1 MWFDVHISAVDNMIR
16 CIKTKTNWER
26 GVKRRRPICQLNMY
40 ERFSTIG
47 LMPIEQWKFCTVDI
61 YWEKKSSV
69 NGRGHC
75 INEVPSSMNSPSS
88 LLTTLHK
95 QQLMSKFIT
104 TNIYYCC
111 SGPSATKY
119 FPFQNVIVNI
129 HVLWLPTKRRT
140 VHKKVSEPGLPGFTL
155 LREQFRSDIPFVS
168 EMYERRTGKMGV
180 PSGVSTTLLIKI
192 RFYQQREQDMEPH
205 IYCKEKWKNSKLF
218 NFQWTQIDLCIEY
231 RYVCTSVL

>member
-1 MWFDVHISAVDNMIR
+1 M
-16 CIKTKTNWER
+16 
-26 GVKRRRPICQLNMY
+26 
-40 ERFSTIG
+40 
-47 LMPIEQWKFCTVDI
+47 
-61 YWEKKSSV
+61 

-111 SGPSATKY
+111 SGPSETKY

-129 HVLWLPTKRRT
+129 HVPWLPTKRRT
-140 VHKKVSEPGLPGFTL
+140 VHKKVSEPGLLGCTL

-168 EMYERRTGKMGV
+168 EMYERTGKMGV
-180 PSGVSTTLLIKI
+180 PSGDSTTPLIKI
-192 RFYQQREQDMEPH
+192 RFYQQREQDLEPH
-205 IYCKEKWKNSKLF
+205 IRLFWIWGKNLTSRLWKGLF
-218 NFQWTQIDLCIEY
+218 WFMEGTFLCFWLVTCVWGDSFSSI
-231 RYVCTSVL
+231 